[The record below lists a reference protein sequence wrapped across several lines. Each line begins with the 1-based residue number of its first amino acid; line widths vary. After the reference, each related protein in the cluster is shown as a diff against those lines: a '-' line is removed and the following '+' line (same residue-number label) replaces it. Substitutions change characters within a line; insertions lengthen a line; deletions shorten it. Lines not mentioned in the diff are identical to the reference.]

1 MAPTQQDPGKSFR
14 GLFANRG
21 EAEDMRGMTQ
31 HLTTGERVAWYR
43 HRRGLSQEVLAG
55 LVGRTADWLGKAEN
69 NRIELDRLSV
79 IRALA
84 HALDVSIGDL
94 IGEPMLMEWSKESG
108 RGTVPALREALMD
121 YRLLTPLIG
130 AQADGQPPTLG
141 ALRSDVGEVWDAYQG
156 SRYGFAARQIPL
168 LLADALLAVRAYSGT
183 EREEANGLLALTYQG
198 AAMVL
203 GKLGENELAW
213 IAADR
218 GLAAA
223 QQSGDNV
230 ITASLFRSVTHCL
243 LSTGRF
249 ETAVQLVND
258 AAGYLEPGLG
268 DATPAYLSVY
278 GTLFLT
284 GSMAAARAED
294 RATAQTFL
302 RAAESM
308 ATRLGADANHMW
320 TAFGPTNVAIH
331 RVATAGEL
339 GDMQVAAELGPTVD
353 TSGLPVE
360 RRVRHNLEVARAL
373 SAWNRTDDAL
383 AMVLEAEQIAPEQVR
398 HHYMSRELVLGWV
411 RGTRGRPTQPV
422 ADLADR
428 LHVV

>member
-1 MAPTQQDPGKSFR
+1 
-14 GLFANRG
+14 
-21 EAEDMRGMTQ
+21 MTQ
-31 HLTTGERVAWYR
+31 HLTIGERVAWYR
-43 HRRGLSQEVLAG
+43 RRRGMSQEVLAG
-55 LVGRTADWLGKAEN
+55 LVGRTTDWLSKAEN

-79 IRALA
+79 IRTLA
-84 HALDVSIGDL
+84 DALDVSLGDL
-94 IGEPMLMEWSKESG
+94 LAEPTLMEWSNESG
-108 RGTVPALREALMD
+108 RRTVPALREALMD
-121 YRLLTPLIG
+121 YRLLTPLLRATAG
-130 AQADGQPPTLG
+130 DGEPPALAD
-141 ALRSDVGEVWDAYQG
+141 LRADVGAVWDAYQD
-156 SRYGFAARQIPL
+156 SRYGFAARQLPL
-168 LLADALLAVRAYSGT
+168 LLADALLAARSYSGT
-183 EREEANGLLALTYQG
+183 DREEAHALLAMTYQG

-218 GLAAA
+218 GLTAA
-223 QQSGDNV
+223 QQSGSDV
-230 ITASLFRSVTHCL
+230 ITGSLFRSVTHCL

-249 ETAVQLVND
+249 ETAVDLVND
-258 AAGYLEPGLG
+258 AAGVLQPGLG
-268 DATPAYLSVY
+268 QASPAYLSVY

-302 RAAESM
+302 REAEET
-308 ATRLGADANHMW
+308 AGRLGADANHMW

-339 GDMQVAAELGPTVD
+339 GDMQIAAEVGQQLD
-353 TSGLPVE
+353 TSGLPTE

-373 SAWNRTDDAL
+373 SAWNRTDEAL

-411 RGTRGRPTQPV
+411 RGTRGRPSRSV
-422 ADLADR
+422 ADLAER
-428 LHVV
+428 LRVV

>member
-1 MAPTQQDPGKSFR
+1 
-14 GLFANRG
+14 
-21 EAEDMRGMTQ
+21 MRGMTQ
-31 HLTTGERVAWYR
+31 HLTIGERVAWYR
-43 HRRGLSQEVLAG
+43 HRRGLSQDVLAG

-79 IRALA
+79 IRTLA

-94 IGEPMLMEWSKESG
+94 IGEPTLLEWSRDAG
-108 RGTVPALREALMD
+108 RHTVPALREALMD

-130 AQADGQPPTLG
+130 APAEGEPPTLD
-141 ALRSDVGEVWDAYQG
+141 ALRADVRDVWDAYQG
-156 SRYGFAARQIPL
+156 SRFGYAARQLPL
-168 LLADALLAVRAYSGT
+168 LLADALLAVQACSGT
-183 EREEANGLLALTYQG
+183 EREEANGLLAMTYQG

-223 QQSGDNV
+223 QQSGNVV
-230 ITASLFRSVTHCL
+230 ITGSLFRSVTHCL

-249 ETAVQLVND
+249 ETAAQLVRD
-258 AAGYLEPGLG
+258 AAGFLQPGLG
-268 DATPAYLSVY
+268 EPTPAYLSVY

-284 GSMAAARAED
+284 GAMAAARAED
-294 RATAQTFL
+294 RATTREFL
-302 RAAESM
+302 REAESA
-308 ATRLGADANHMW
+308 ATRLGSDGNHMW

-339 GDMQVAAELGPTVD
+339 GDMQVAAELGPQVD

-360 RRVRHNLEVARAL
+360 RQVRHSLEVARAL
-373 SAWNRTDDAL
+373 SAWNRTDEAL
-383 AMVLEAEQIAPEQVR
+383 AAVLDAEVLAPEQVR
-398 HHYMSRELVLGWV
+398 HHYMSRELVLGWI
-411 RGTRGRPTQPV
+411 RGTRGRPTRPV

-428 LHVV
+428 LRLV

>member
-1 MAPTQQDPGKSFR
+1 
-14 GLFANRG
+14 
-21 EAEDMRGMTQ
+21 MRGMTQ
-31 HLTTGERVAWYR
+31 HLTIGERVAWYR

-55 LVGRTADWLGKAEN
+55 LVGRTSDWLGKAEN

-94 IGEPMLMEWSKESG
+94 IGEPTLLEWSNDSG
-108 RGTVPALREALMD
+108 RRTVPALREALMD
-121 YRLLTPLIG
+121 YRQLTPLLS
-130 AQADGQPPTLG
+130 APADGEPPTL
-141 ALRSDVGEVWDAYQG
+141 ANLRADVGEVWDAYQA
-156 SRYGFAARQIPL
+156 SRFGFATRQLPL
-168 LLADALLAVRAYSGT
+168 LLAGALVASRTYAGE
-183 EREEANGLLALTYQG
+183 EREEANALLALTYQG

-213 IAADR
+213 MAADR

-223 QQSGDNV
+223 QQSGNNV
-230 ITASLFRSVTHCL
+230 ITGSLFRSVTHCL
-243 LSTGRF
+243 LSTGRY
-249 ETAVQLVND
+249 ETAVQLVGD

-268 DATPAYLSVY
+268 EATPSYLSVY

-284 GSMAAARAED
+284 GAMAAARAED
-294 RATAQTFL
+294 RASTQAFL
-302 RAAESM
+302 REAETT

-331 RVATAGEL
+331 KVATAGEL
-339 GDMQVAAELGPTVD
+339 GDFQIASDLGPQID

-360 RRVRHNLEVARAL
+360 RRVRHDLEVARAL
-373 SAWNRTDDAL
+373 TARNRTDEAL
-383 AMVLEAEQIAPEQVR
+383 AVVLDAEQVAPEQVR

-411 RGTRGRPTQPV
+411 RGTRGRPSSSV
-422 ADLADR
+422 ADLAGR
-428 LHVV
+428 LRVV

>member
-1 MAPTQQDPGKSFR
+1 MAWEREHPGKYFR
-14 GLFANRG
+14 GLCHDRG
-21 EAEDMRGMTQ
+21 EAEGMRGMTQ

-43 HRRGLSQEVLAG
+43 HRRGMSQEVLAG

-79 IRALA
+79 IRTLA

-94 IGEPMLMEWSKESG
+94 IGEPTLLDWSRESG
-108 RGTVPALREALMD
+108 RRTVPALREALMD
-121 YRLLTPLIG
+121 YRLLTPLLG
-130 AQADGQPPTLG
+130 SPAEGEPPSLA
-141 ALRSDVGEVWDAYQG
+141 ALRSDVKEVWDAYQG
-156 SRYGFAARQIPL
+156 SRYGFAARQLPPL
-168 LLADALLAVRAYSGT
+168 LTDALLAGQSLTGDDRA
-183 EREEANGLLALTYQG
+183 EAHGLLALTYQG

-203 GKLGENELAW
+203 GKLGETELAW

-223 QQSGDNV
+223 QQSGNDT
-230 ITASLFRSVTHCL
+230 ITGSLFRSVTHCL

-249 ETAVQLVND
+249 ETAAQLVKD
-258 AAGYLEPGLG
+258 AAAVLEPGLSAAG
-268 DATPAYLSVY
+268 PAFLSVY

-294 RATAQTFL
+294 RATTQEFL
-302 RAAESM
+302 REAEAAAE
-308 ATRLGADANHMW
+308 RLGGDGNHMW

-339 GDMQVAAELGPTVD
+339 GDMQIAAELGPQVD
-353 TSGLPVE
+353 TSALPVE
-360 RRVRHNLEVARAL
+360 RRVRHSLEVARAL

-383 AMVLEAEQIAPEQVR
+383 AMVLEAERLAPEQVR

-411 RGTRGRPTQPV
+411 RGTRGRPQRSI
-422 ADLADR
+422 AELAER
-428 LHVV
+428 LRVV

>member
-1 MAPTQQDPGKSFR
+1 
-14 GLFANRG
+14 
-21 EAEDMRGMTQ
+21 MRGMTQ
-31 HLTTGERVAWYR
+31 QLTIGERVAWYR
-43 HRRGLSQEVLAG
+43 HRRGMSQEVVAG

-94 IGEPMLMEWSKESG
+94 IGEPTLLEWSTDSG
-108 RGTVPALREALMD
+108 RRTVPALREALMD
-121 YRLLTPLIG
+121 YRQLTPLLG
-130 AQADGQPPTLG
+130 APTDGEPPALS
-141 ALRSDVGEVWDAYQG
+141 ALRSDVSEVWDAYQG
-156 SRYGFAARQIPL
+156 SQYGFATRQLPL
-168 LLADALLAVRAYSGT
+168 ILSDALLAVRAYAGE
-183 EREEANGLLALTYQG
+183 EREEANALLALTYQG

-213 IAADR
+213 MAADR

-223 QQSGDNV
+223 QQSGNNV
-230 ITASLFRSVTHCL
+230 IVGSLFRSVTHCL
-243 LSTGRF
+243 LSTGRY
-249 ETAVQLVND
+249 ETAVQLVSD
-258 AAGYLEPGLG
+258 AAGFLESGLG
-268 DATPAYLSVY
+268 EATPAYLSVY

-294 RATAQTFL
+294 RATTQAFL
-302 RAAESM
+302 READ
-308 ATRLGADANHMW
+308 ATASRLGTDGNHMW

-331 RVATAGEL
+331 KVATAGEL
-339 GDMQVAAELGPTVD
+339 GDFQVAAELGPQVD

-383 AMVLEAEQIAPEQVR
+383 SMVLDAEEMAPEQVR
-398 HHYMSRELVLGWV
+398 HHYMSREIVLGWV
-411 RGTRGRPTQPV
+411 RGTRGRPTRPV
-422 ADLADR
+422 ADLAER
-428 LHVV
+428 LRVV

>member
-1 MAPTQQDPGKSFR
+1 
-14 GLFANRG
+14 
-21 EAEDMRGMTQ
+21 MTQ

-43 HRRGLSQEVLAG
+43 HRRGLSQDVLAG

-94 IGEPMLMEWSKESG
+94 IGEPTLMEWTKDSG
-108 RGTVPALREALMD
+108 RRTVPALREALMD

-130 AQADGQPPTLG
+130 SPPEGEPPTLA

-156 SRYGFAARQIPL
+156 STYGFAARQIPL
-168 LLADALLAVRAYSGT
+168 LLADALLAVRSHVGA
-183 EREEANGLLALTYQG
+183 EREEANALLALTYQG

-203 GKLGENELAW
+203 GKLGESELAW

-223 QQSGDNV
+223 QQCGNDT
-230 ITASLFRSVTHCL
+230 ITGSLFRSVTHCL

-249 ETAVQLVND
+249 ENAVQLVND
-258 AAGYLEPGLG
+258 AAGYLEAGLS

-294 RATAQTFL
+294 RATTQAFL
-302 RAAESM
+302 REAEVL
-308 ATRLGADANHMW
+308 ANRLGSDANHMW

-339 GDMQVAAELGPTVD
+339 GDMQVAAELGPNVD
-353 TSGLPVE
+353 TSGMPVE

-373 SAWNRTDDAL
+373 SAWNRIDDAL
-383 AMVLEAEQIAPEQVR
+383 AMVLDAEQVAPEQVR

-422 ADLADR
+422 ADLAER
-428 LHVV
+428 LHVI